1 MINQIDEIIGNHKTM
16 WNLSDSCKAKV
27 IYETGTG
34 LFYSGTFQNK
44 PHINSKS
51 LINCQDKDCSIRAN
65 KEDMGIHQLLVD
77 RDAMQHRPY
86 SDDKSKLKRKQQD
99 SLEALKADAELS
111 L

>member
-1 MINQIDEIIGNHKTM
+1 KTM

-77 RDAMQHRPY
+77 RDAMQHRSY

-99 SLEALKADAELS
+99 SLEALKADSDELS